1 MGDQFSFSLTGE
13 KEIQEA
19 LRALPEKMQL
29 HAIQPGVRK
38 AQAVIAKAMKGGAPA
53 RSGLLRTSI
62 GVSSAKIYPRKQIVY
77 GAAGPKR
84 GFKRMMHTAIGDTG
98 QGTRGRVYRTKLKKK
113 DFMAAEVG
121 MANPVKYAH
130 LVERGRKAA
139 RPTKKKAMVDSTRG
153 YPVFMK
159 RSRGVAGR
167 PFMARALASS
177 RAAAFEALRAGIQDG
192 LAKQLTKLTK

>member
-29 HAIQPGVRK
+29 YAIEPGVRK
-38 AQAVIAKAMKGGAPA
+38 ASQVIAKAMQAGAPW
-53 RSGLLRTSI
+53 RTGLLKKSI
-62 GVSSAKIYPRKQIVY
+62 GAIRPKIYYARHTVYCAVGPR
-77 GAAGPKR
+77 R
-84 GFKRMMHTAIGDTG
+84 GFGRILV
-98 QGTRGRVYRTKLKKK
+98 RGPSGVKAVTEKK
-113 DFMAAEVG
+113 AAKYAASGNWRARINPARYAHIIEAGRRAVV
-121 MANPVKYAH
+121 PVK
-130 LVERGRKAA
+130 RKAL
-139 RPTKKKAMVDSTRG
+139 TIVGDSGVTALR
-153 YPVFMK
+153 K
-159 RSRGVAGR
+159 TSRAVAAF